1 MSTQNTIQPTIPF
14 AGKSSFALDHAIKR
28 SIQYLKNTDMEHQI
42 PHIPDK
48 YPSRSGLLAT
58 IDIAVRAKIL
68 KAHLEDAF
76 AQNNIF
82 SVKITRRKASP
93 TVLSITHDSQSSE
106 LVTKIT
112 ELYLDHATKYTV
124 TKV

>member
-1 MSTQNTIQPTIPF
+1 MSTQTIQKIPY

-28 SIQYLKNTDMEHQI
+28 SIQYLKNTDKGHQI
-42 PHIPDK
+42 FDIPNK
-48 YPSRSGLLAT
+48 YPLHPGLLTT
-58 IDIAVRAKIL
+58 IDIAVRAKLL

-76 AQNNIF
+76 AQNTF

-93 TVLSITHDSQSSE
+93 VLNIIHDSLSPE
-106 LVTKIT
+106 LVTKII
-112 ELYLDHATKYTV
+112 ELYLNHTTKHTV